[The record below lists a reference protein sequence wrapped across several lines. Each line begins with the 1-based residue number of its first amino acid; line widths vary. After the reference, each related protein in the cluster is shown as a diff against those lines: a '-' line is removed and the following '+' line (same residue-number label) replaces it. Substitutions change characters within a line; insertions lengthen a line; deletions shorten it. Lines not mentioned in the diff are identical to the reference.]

1 MGIIKIER
9 INRDYLMTSRVE
21 CEKEVKRLRRIMK
34 GWNVLVLYLGQ
45 YTESNK
51 FDYRLTVEMER
62 INKDEKVEC

>member
-9 INRDYLMTSRVE
+9 INRDYLMTTRIE

-34 GWNVLVLYLGQ
+34 GWQILVLYLGT

-62 INKDEKVEC
+62 VNKDEKVEC